1 LISAFS
7 LILFIDFIVG
17 NEIGEIGG
25 KAIGDGLKENKSLK
39 ILDLS
44 IFFDF
49 IHWFYSRK
57 SNWWDWRKS
66 NCKWIK
72 RKQITQKTWSQ
83 HFLWF
88 LFIDFIDS
96 NLISEEI
103 KIELKTLI
111 HAQNPD
117 CCISFI
123 IIYIWLL
130 TIIDLSI

>member
-49 IHWFYSRK
+49 IH
-57 SNWWDWRKS
+57 
-66 NCKWIK
+66 
-72 RKQITQKTWSQ
+72 
-83 HFLWF
+83 
-88 LFIDFIDS
+88 
-96 NLISEEI
+96 
-103 KIELKTLI
+103 
-111 HAQNPD
+111 
-117 CCISFI
+117 
-123 IIYIWLL
+123 
-130 TIIDLSI
+130 